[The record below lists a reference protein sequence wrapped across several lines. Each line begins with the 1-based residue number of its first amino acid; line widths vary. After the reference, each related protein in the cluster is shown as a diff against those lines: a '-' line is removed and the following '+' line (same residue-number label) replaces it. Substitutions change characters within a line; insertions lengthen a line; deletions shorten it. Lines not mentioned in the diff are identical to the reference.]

1 MRPPTMPH
9 KPTDPLADSKDADPC
24 GVQDAA
30 RDARGR
36 WRPGVSGNPAGSKPG
51 NGTRP
56 RLVDVA
62 RRTADAEGWDL
73 EQALGAVVVAM
84 LRKAA
89 LGDVDAARL
98 VLSRLAVDELAPE
111 ALAPPAGPPIPSG
124 DALVK
129 YLDELAD
136 LLEKDA
142 DPVATSGAR
151 AMTASTKHLRALR

>member
-1 MRPPTMPH
+1 
-9 KPTDPLADSKDADPC
+9 
-24 GVQDAA
+24 
-30 RDARGR
+30 
-36 WRPGVSGNPAGSKPG
+36 
-51 NGTRP
+51 
-56 RLVDVA
+56 VDVA

-111 ALAPPAGPPIPSG
+111 ALTPPAGPPIPSG

-142 DPVATSGAR
+142 DPVAASGAR
-151 AMTASTKHLRALR
+151 AMNAAANRIRVLR